1 MFRNRPFTI
10 REQKSETTIASPGGK
25 MKENDIY
32 AEYLNLVDE
41 LKDFER
47 NKIPLCA
54 AETRCSPFV
63 RSALGSVFEGK
74 YCMQNSG
81 YCAATDFIGSQYVHR
96 LYELLNRQCSKMFK
110 STYSDARTLSGMNCV
125 ATVINCFLP
134 EGGKVLLT
142 DPEQGGHPSIPL
154 LLELNQV
161 AFDPIPYDYSSF
173 DIDYS
178 ELNIQARRGGYDAI
192 IIAQSDLLVPADVS
206 RISAD
211 GTPVIYDATQTLGT
225 IAARVHNNPLDD
237 YENLVLIG
245 GTHKTLPGPTCGLI
259 LTRQACVADKLDS
272 FISPS
277 YLRNTQPDHIAAV
290 LLALIEQEQFGAEY
304 QQAIIKNANYLAAR
318 LKTYGFN
325 VLSIDGNTYTKTH
338 QIFISVT
345 QEEKA
350 RIVENAFRF
359 GITLNGK
366 QKRLFNGHGIR
377 LGMQEITRYGWGC
390 AELDAVALLLSM
402 LNDKNPD
409 AGLIDGIKETL
420 NAKKEVRYTFQNDV
434 KE

>member
-1 MFRNRPFTI
+1 
-10 REQKSETTIASPGGK
+10 
-25 MKENDIY
+25 MKNTDIY
-32 AEYLNLVDE
+32 NEYLKLVSE
-41 LKDFER
+41 FE
-47 NKIPLCA
+47 NFEHSKVPLCA
-54 AETRCSPFV
+54 AENYTSPFV
-63 RSALGSVFEGK
+63 RSALGSIFEGK
-74 YCMQNSG
+74 YCMQHLG
-81 YCAATDFIGSQYVHR
+81 YDPQKDFIGSNYINR
-96 LYELLNRQCSKMFK
+96 LYELLERQCNKMFK
-110 STYSDARTLSGMNCV
+110 STYADARTLSGMNCV
-125 ATVINCFLP
+125 ATVINCMLP
-134 EGGKVLLT
+134 KGSKVLLT

-161 AFDPIPYDYSSF
+161 EYDPIPYDYSKF

-178 ELNIQARRGGYDAI
+178 ELNVKAQSGNYDAI
-192 IIAQSDLLVPADVS
+192 LIAQSDVLIPADVS
-206 RISAD
+206 RIRGND
-211 GTPVIYDATQTLGT
+211 LTLIYDATQTFGT
-225 IAARVHNNPLDD
+225 IAAHVHKNPLDF
-237 YENLVLIG
+237 YKKLVLIG

-259 LTRQACVADKLDS
+259 LTRCTQYAKTLDD

-304 QQAIIKNANYLAAR
+304 QQTIIKNANYLAAR

-325 VLSIDGNTYTKTH
+325 VLGIDGNTYTKTH
-338 QIFISVT
+338 QIFISVA

-409 AGLIDGIKETL
+409 AALIDGIKETL